1 MRLGDLLRIVGEEPV
16 FETALLLAGSVDPAD
31 VRRQLSR
38 WTKSGVLFQLRR
50 GLYCL
55 APPYQKVKPH
65 PFLVANHLIRGSY
78 ISLESALAFYGL
90 IPEHAPSVTS
100 MAPGRPVIHEN
111 RLGTFYFHH
120 LDRNYYEGYRRMDL
134 SAAQYAFVA
143 SPEKALLDLIHLRS
157 GGDNPEF
164 IGELRLQNLDV
175 LDAGELERL
184 AWSPKL
190 KRAGRTLLA
199 MIEEQQEE
207 YEPL

>member
-1 MRLGDLLRIVGEEPV
+1 MKIGDLLRIVGEEPV

-78 ISLESALAFYGL
+78 VSLESALAFYGL
-90 IPEHAPSVTS
+90 IPEYAPSVTS
-100 MAPGRPVIHEN
+100 MAPGRPAIHEN

-120 LDRNYYEGYRRMDL
+120 LDRKYYEGYRRMEL

-184 AWSPKL
+184 GWAPKL
-190 KRAGRTLLA
+190 KRAVRTLLA